1 MKKYMLT
8 LRKYMNKVL
17 ITGGAGYLGSTLAEH
32 LLDNGYSVT
41 VLDNL
46 NFKQLSLLH
55 LFKRDNFKFHLGDVR
70 NTELLLTLVKEHDV
84 IIPLAALV
92 GMPAC
97 KANPELA
104 VDVNFKHIDNI
115 VKVLRDDQKL
125 IIPNTNSQYGSSD
138 TIITEDSPFKPLS
151 LYAKTKCDAED
162 SVLSNGNGI
171 VLRLATV
178 FGVSP
183 RMRQDLLVN
192 DFVYKSITDGY
203 LVLFEAHFKRNYI
216 HVQDIAQT
224 FRFMI
229 ENYDRCKGQAF
240 NVGLSTAN
248 LSKLELAVKIK
259 EHVPNLVIKQ
269 DEFKEDFDKRNYI
282 VSNKKIESLGW
293 SPKYDLDYGIKQ
305 LIEAYQFVIPV
316 NNRNFTNL

>member
-1 MKKYMLT
+1 
-8 LRKYMNKVL
+8 MNKVL

-55 LFKRDNFKFHLGDVR
+55 LFKRDNFKFHLGDVC
-70 NTELLLTLVKEHDV
+70 NTELLLKLVNKNDV
-84 IIPLAALV
+84 IIPLAAIV

-115 VKVLRDDQKL
+115 VKVLREDQKL

-162 SVLSNGNGI
+162 SVLGHGNGI
-171 VLRLATV
+171 ALRLATV

-192 DFVYKSITDGY
+192 DFVYKSVVDSY

-229 ENYDRCKGQAF
+229 ENYDRCKGKAF

-248 LSKLELAVKIK
+248 LSKLELATKIK

-282 VSNKKIESLGW
+282 VSNEKIENLGW

-305 LIEAYQFVIPV
+305 LIEAYQFVITV

>member
-1 MKKYMLT
+1 MI
-8 LRKYMNKVL
+8 KVL

-32 LLDNGYSVT
+32 LLNKGYAVT

-46 NFKQLSLLH
+46 LYKQLSLLH
-55 LFKRDNFKFHLGDVR
+55 LFKNKNFKFVLGDVR
-70 NTELLLTLVKEHDV
+70 HTDKLIEQVTTHDV
-84 IIPLAALV
+84 IIPLAAIV

-115 VKVLRDDQKL
+115 VNVLKKDQKL
-125 IIPNTNSQYGSSD
+125 IVPNTNSQYGSS
-138 TIITEDSPFKPLS
+138 TEIITEDSPFKPLS
-151 LYAKTKCDAED
+151 LYAQTKCDAED
-162 SVLSNGNGI
+162 SVIKKGNGI
-171 VLRLATV
+171 ALRLATV
-178 FGVSP
+178 FGVST

-192 DFVYKSITDGY
+192 DFVYKSIVDGY

-224 FRFMI
+224 FEFMI
-229 ENYDRCKGQAF
+229 ENYDKCKGQAY

-248 LSKLELAVKIK
+248 LSKLELAEKIK
-259 EHVPNLVIKQ
+259 THLPNLVIKQ
-269 DEFKEDFDKRNYI
+269 DEFREDFDKRNYI
-282 VSNKKIESLGW
+282 VSNEKLEMLGW
-293 SPKYDLDYGIKQ
+293 QPLYSLDYGIAQ
-305 LIEAYQFVIPV
+305 LIDAYQMIITH

>member
-1 MKKYMLT
+1 
-8 LRKYMNKVL
+8 MNKVL

-32 LLDNGYSVT
+32 LLDNGYAVT
-41 VLDNL
+41 VIDNL

-70 NTELLLTLVKEHDV
+70 NTELLLKLVHDHDV
-84 IIPLAALV
+84 IIPLAAIV

-115 VKVLRDDQKL
+115 VKVLRNDQKL

-171 VLRLATV
+171 ALRLATV

-216 HVQDIAQT
+216 HVQDIAHT

-229 ENYDRCKGQAF
+229 ENYERCKGQAF

-248 LSKLELAVKIK
+248 LSKLELAEKIK
-259 EHVPNLVIKQ
+259 EHVLNLVIKQ

-282 VSNKKIESLGW
+282 VSNEKIENLGW
-293 SPKYDLDYGIKQ
+293 SPKYNLDYGIKQ
-305 LIEAYQFVIPV
+305 LIEAYQFVITV

>member
-1 MKKYMLT
+1 M
-8 LRKYMNKVL
+8 KVL

-32 LLDNGYSVT
+32 LLLKDHSVT
-41 VLDNL
+41 VVDNL
-46 NFKQLSLLH
+46 MYKQLSLLH
-55 LFKRDNFKFHLGDVR
+55 LFKNPKFTFINGDVR
-70 NTELLLTLVKEHDV
+70 DTSRLLEQVDLHDA
-84 IIPLAALV
+84 IIPLAAIV

-104 VDVNFKHIDNI
+104 VDLNFKQIRTI
-115 VKVLRDDQKL
+115 VRRLRPDQKL

-138 TIITEDSPFKPLS
+138 QIITEESPFKPLS
-151 LYAKTKCDAED
+151 LYAQTKCDAEEA
-162 SVLSNGNGI
+162 VLQQGNGI

-192 DFVYKSITDGY
+192 DFVYKSVTDGY

-216 HVQDIAQT
+216 HVQDIART
-224 FRFMI
+224 FEFMI
-229 ENYDRCKGQAF
+229 DNYEQCRGKVY

-248 LSKLELAVKIK
+248 LSKMELAEKIK
-259 EHVPNLVIKQ
+259 EYVPKLVIKQ

-282 VSNKKIESLGW
+282 VSNAKLESTGW
-293 SPKYDLDYGIKQ
+293 RPMYDLDYGIKQ
-305 LIEAYQFVIPV
+305 LIQAYQMTIPY